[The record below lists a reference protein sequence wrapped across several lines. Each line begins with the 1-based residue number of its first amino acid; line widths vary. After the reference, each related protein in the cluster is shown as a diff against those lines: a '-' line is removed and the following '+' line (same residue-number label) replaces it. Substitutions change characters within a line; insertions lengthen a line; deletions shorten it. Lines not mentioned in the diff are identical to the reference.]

1 MSSVPPRGA
10 PAPAQGALAR
20 RPDIVLVITDQQR
33 YDTIRALG
41 YPHVDTPV
49 LDRLVR
55 EGTSF
60 SHCYVTG
67 ASCVPARASL
77 FTGVYPHTNGILTNA
92 SSWRHTWVEALS
104 ASGYLCA
111 NVGKMHTQP
120 MDTPAGFA
128 ERIVVEN
135 KDRSMAKRG
144 RDFVDAWDRALAA
157 AGVTKP
163 GLPTYRLL
171 PDYTERLG
179 AYEWSLDESLHPDV
193 FVGRTAAEWI
203 DRHAGATQP
212 IFLEV
217 GFPGPHPPY
226 DPPERFI
233 APYRDR
239 ELPLRRVAPQDLA
252 AQPLPF
258 KQLREKHVTGNH
270 DAAPHAIDAPHAQ
283 RHRQLAHYLANV
295 TLIDGEVGRLLD
307 ALERAGRLAN
317 AVVIFTS
324 DHGDCLGDHGHAQKW
339 NMYEVVVRVPLVV
352 WSGGALQGR
361 GTIDAMV
368 QSIDLA
374 PAILELAGCDIPSW
388 WETQSL
394 APALRG
400 EAFAGRDTVY
410 CEQGRDVVFQFADFV
425 SMLRTH
431 RYKFVHFLGED
442 FGQLFDLVE
451 DPLEEHD
458 RWSDPAFRP
467 VREELRTRWLDWR
480 VTSAYRTRDWA
491 DAFR

>member
-1 MSSVPPRGA
+1 MPPEPIA
-10 PAPAQGALAR
+10 PER

-33 YDTIRALG
+33 YETIRALG
-41 YPHVDTPV
+41 FAHVDTPV

-55 EGTSF
+55 EGTYF
-60 SHCYVTG
+60 SRCYVTG

-92 SSWRHTWVEALS
+92 SSWRHTWVETLA

-120 MDTPAGFA
+120 MDAPAGFA

-144 RDFVDAWDRALAA
+144 RDFVDAWDKALTA
-157 AGVTKP
+157 AGVDKP

-171 PDYTERLG
+171 PDYAERLG

-193 FVGRTAAEWI
+193 FVGSTAAEWVA
-203 DRHAGATQP
+203 RHADDARP
-212 IFLEV
+212 WFLEV

-233 APYRDR
+233 APYRESVLPIRAIAR
-239 ELPLRRVAPQDLA
+239 EDLER
-252 AQPLPF
+252 QPPPF
-258 KQLREKHVTGNH
+258 RALREKHVTGNH
-270 DAAPHAIDAPHAQ
+270 DAAPHTVDAPHAQ

-295 TLIDGEVGRLLD
+295 TLIDREIGRLLEALD
-307 ALERAGRLAN
+307 AAGRLDDAI
-317 AVVIFTS
+317 VIFTS

-339 NMYEVVVRVPLVV
+339 TMYEQVVRVPLVV
-352 WSGGALQGR
+352 WSARRLAGQGECRAL
-361 GTIDAMV
+361 V

-374 PAILELAGCDIPSW
+374 PAIFEWAGCSVPDW
-388 WETQSL
+388 WETVSL
-394 APALRG
+394 GRALRG
-400 EAFAGRDTVY
+400 EPFTGRAAVY
-410 CEQGRDVVFQFADFV
+410 SEQGRDVVFQFADFV
-425 SMLRTH
+425 SMLRTE
-431 RYKFVHFLGED
+431 RYKFVHFLGES
-442 FGQLFDLVE
+442 FGQLFDLQE
-451 DPLEEHD
+451 DPYEEMD
-458 RWSDPAFRP
+458 LWNDPGARG
-467 VREELRTRWLDWR
+467 VRETLRAAWLDWR
-480 VTSAYRTRDWA
+480 VASSYRTRDWA

>member
-1 MSSVPPRGA
+1 MQPDTPRTD
-10 PAPAQGALAR
+10 R

-33 YDTIRALG
+33 YETIAALG
-41 YPHVDTPV
+41 FPYVDTPV

-60 SHCYVTG
+60 SRCYVTG

-92 SSWRHTWVEALS
+92 SSWRHTWVEALA

-120 MDTPAGFA
+120 MDAPAGFA
-128 ERIVVEN
+128 ERVVVEN

-144 RDFVDAWDRALAA
+144 RDFVDAWDKALAA

-171 PDYTERLG
+171 ADYAERLG
-179 AYEWSLDESLHPDV
+179 AYEWSLDEALHPDA
-193 FVGRTAAEWI
+193 FVGRTAADWVA
-203 DRHAGATQP
+203 RHADDARP
-212 IFLEV
+212 WFLQV

-226 DPPERFI
+226 DPPERFV

-239 ELPLRRVAPQDLA
+239 ELPIRPVSSADLDR
-252 AQPLPF
+252 QPAPF
-258 KQLREKHVTGNH
+258 KALREKHVTGNH
-270 DAAPHAIDAPHAQ
+270 DAAPHTIDAPRAL

-295 TLIDGEVGRLLD
+295 TLIDREVGRLLAALD
-307 ALERAGRLAN
+307 AAGRLDD

-324 DHGDCLGDHGHAQKW
+324 DHGDCLGDHGQAQKW
-339 NMYEVVVRVPLVV
+339 TMYEQVVRVPLVV
-352 WSGGALQGR
+352 WSRRHLAGR
-361 GTIDAMV
+361 GDVPALV
-368 QSIDLA
+368 QSVDLA
-374 PAILELAGCDIPSW
+374 PAIFELAGCPVPDW
-388 WETQSL
+388 WEANSL
-394 APALRG
+394 GPALRG
-400 EAFAGRDTVY
+400 EPFAGRKAVY
-410 CEQGRDVVFQFADFV
+410 CEQGRDVVFQFCDFV
-425 SMLRTH
+425 SMLRTD

-442 FGQLFDLVE
+442 RGQLFDLAN
-451 DPLEEHD
+451 DPHEEED
-458 RWSDPAFRP
+458 RWDDAGLRG
-467 VREELRTRWLDWR
+467 VREELRMAWLDWR
-480 VTSAYRTRDWA
+480 VESGYRTRDWA

>member
-1 MSSVPPRGA
+1 MPPDSPGA
-10 PAPAQGALAR
+10 VR

-33 YDTIRALG
+33 YETIGALG
-41 YPHVDTPV
+41 FGHVDTPV
-49 LDRLVR
+49 LDRMVR
-55 EGTSF
+55 EGTHF
-60 SHCYVTG
+60 SRCYVTG

-92 SSWRHTWVEALS
+92 SSWRHTWVETLA

-120 MDTPAGFA
+120 MDAPAGFA

-157 AGVTKP
+157 AGVAKP

-179 AYEWSLDESLHPDV
+179 AYEWALDETLHPDV
-193 FVGRTAAEWI
+193 FVGRTAADWVARNAS
-203 DRHAGATQP
+203 DPRP
-212 IFLEV
+212 WFLEV

-226 DPPERFI
+226 DPPERFV

-239 ELPLRRVAPQDLA
+239 TLPLRPVAREDLER
-252 AQPLPF
+252 QPPPF
-258 KQLREKHVTGNH
+258 RALREKHVTGNH
-270 DAAPHAIDAPHAQ
+270 DAAPHTIDAPHAE

-295 TLIDGEVGRLLD
+295 TLIDREVGHLLQ
-307 ALERAGRLAN
+307 ALEKAGRLAD
-317 AVVIFTS
+317 AIVIFTS

-339 NMYEVVVRVPLVV
+339 TMYEQVVRVPLVV
-352 WSGGALQGR
+352 WSPGRLRGR
-361 GTIDAMV
+361 GECDALV
-368 QSIDLA
+368 QSVDLA
-374 PAILELAGCDIPSW
+374 PAVFELAGCPVPEW
-388 WETQSL
+388 WEAISL
-394 APALRG
+394 GPALRG
-400 EAFAGRDTVY
+400 EAFAGREAVY

-425 SMLRTH
+425 SMLRTP
-431 RYKFVHFLGED
+431 RYKFVHFLGEAY
-442 FGQLFDLVE
+442 GQLFDLVD
-451 DPLEEHD
+451 DPHEEHD
-458 RWSDPAFRP
+458 RWSDPSLRGL
-467 VREELRTRWLDWR
+467 REDLRAAWLDWR
-480 VTSAYRTRDWA
+480 VQSSYRTRDWA